1 MSDERDRRSEER
13 HPPEDG
19 ARPVPEADAL
29 EQASE
34 LDPDE
39 DEAPSI
45 ADDVPEADALEQAR
59 GLPADDDE
67 RR

>member
-1 MSDERDRRSEER
+1 M
-13 HPPEDG
+13 
-19 ARPVPEADAL
+19 PVPEADAL

>member
-1 MSDERDRRSEER
+1 MPAIQCRNC
-13 HPPEDG
+13 G
-19 ARPVPEADAL
+19 LVVQVPEGGRRL
-29 EQASE
+29 CGCGTWLS
-34 LDPDE
+34 
-39 DEAPSI
+39 